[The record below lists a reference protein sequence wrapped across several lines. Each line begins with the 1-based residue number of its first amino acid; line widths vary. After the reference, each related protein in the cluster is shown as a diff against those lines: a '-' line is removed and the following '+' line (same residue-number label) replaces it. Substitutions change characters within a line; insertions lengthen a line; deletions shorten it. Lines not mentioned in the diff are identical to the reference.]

1 MPARERITVDTGH
14 NRIAAGLLAA
24 GLVAGLL
31 LTHSDAEWPGAH
43 LLAVVLPLLW
53 LSAVL
58 LAAGLR
64 WARPLLAGLP
74 PLARGAAAATLAW
87 GALALLVTLV
97 LLAGG
102 TMALDLLLALLAV
115 GGTLLLALTDAW
127 YAWLRDL
134 PALWRAAAPDAASR
148 WARLGLLLALFP
160 ALLCV
165 SAPPVAY
172 DAMTYHLALP
182 QAYLNAGGIVP
193 LTHNHYSGFPK
204 LVEMLFLLALAAGN
218 PALAHGIC
226 FLLGL
231 WLLALLWALARYRMA
246 LPPAAAWLAA
256 LLAATIPEVWDA
268 LSVAM
273 VDLPAALFAA
283 LALWYLTGTTRADA
297 AGAGLATGCM
307 LGCKYTL
314 WPALAFHLL
323 IVLVRLRRE
332 AGTFLAAAL
341 AACLLWPLLNLA
353 LYGNPVYPFGGPLLP
368 TPGIDDDLRVAYA
381 RQGFDLFGTRKGLPE
396 LLARPWDMVMNEEQF
411 GAGTRGSIGPLL
423 LLLLPFTL
431 GARLRDGR
439 LYLLLGA
446 AWFFWWSYTSQQNR
460 HLLFLLCL
468 LCVPAAGAVRHLART
483 AWLRPLLTVV
493 LTVACVHGVAWGA
506 MKKEAFYSAWD
517 WAAGALTRDAYL
529 TRHYPGWQV
538 VQQVNRLGADAGTVL
553 FVGHEFG
560 AYLEHPAVVA
570 PAYSRDLLEQLL
582 HGRNMPAPATAAALN
597 AALRAQG
604 IRYVAWSAFGFR
616 FKQGFRH
623 YRCDPPQAALLQE
636 FRRTQLVPLSAPAD
650 DLVLYALAEVAP

>member
-1 MPARERITVDTGH
+1 MDHGH
-14 NRIAAGLLAA
+14 NRIAAALLAA
-24 GLVAGLL
+24 GLAAGLL
-31 LTHSDAEWPGAH
+31 LAQSGAEWPGAQ

-64 WARPLLAGLP
+64 WARLLLAGLP
-74 PLARGAAAATLAW
+74 PLARGAAASTLGW
-87 GALALLVTLV
+87 GVLALLVTLV

-102 TMALDLLLALLAV
+102 TLALDLLLVLLAV
-115 GGTLLLALTDAW
+115 GGTLLLALTGEW
-127 YAWLRDL
+127 YAWLCDL
-134 PALWRAAAPDAASR
+134 PVLWRAAAPDAATR
-148 WARLGLLLALFP
+148 WARLGELLALLT

-193 LTHNHYSGFPK
+193 LVHNHYSGFPK
-204 LVEMLFLLALAAGN
+204 LVEMLFLLALACGN

-226 FLLGL
+226 FMLGL
-231 WLLALLWALARYRMA
+231 WLLVLLWALARYRMA

-256 LLAATIPEVWDA
+256 LLAVTIPEVWDA
-268 LSVAM
+268 FSVAM

-297 AGAGLATGCM
+297 AGAGLATGFM

-314 WPALAFHLL
+314 WPALALHLL
-323 IVLVRLRRE
+323 IVLVRQRRD
-332 AGTFLAAAL
+332 AGMFLMAAL

-368 TPGIDDDLRVAYA
+368 TPGIDDELRVAYA
-381 RQGFDLFGTRKGLPE
+381 RQGLDLFGTRKALPE
-396 LLARPWDMVMNEEQF
+396 LLARPWDMVINEEKF

-439 LYLLLGA
+439 LYLLPGV
-446 AWFFWWSYTSQQNR
+446 AWFLWWSYTSQQNR

-483 AWLRPLLTVV
+483 AWLRPLLALV

-538 VQQVNRLGADAGTVL
+538 LGLINSFSGDSGTVL

-560 AYLEHPAVVA
+560 AYVECPAIVA
-570 PAYSRDLLEQLL
+570 PAYSRDPLEVLLR
-582 HGRNMPAPATAAALN
+582 GNAAPAGAATAAELN
-597 AALRAQG
+597 AALRARG
-604 IRYVAWSAFGFR
+604 IRYVAWSDFGFR

-623 YRCDPPQAALLQE
+623 YRLNPEQAALLQE

-650 DLVLYALAEVAP
+650 DLVLYALVEVVP